1 MRWSRCGTDLR
12 TLFTATLL
20 FSVLFCAVG
29 LLLAHEFSI
38 GAISTRSLAIA
49 LAALLLVSAVGVALI
64 LRSGW
69 MCGPIL
75 EPRHKGSESRRGTL
89 LAMWTAKIAV
99 IVLVLAFLNGL
110 RHITER
116 PLAPRLVGLGA
127 NLLVTFAVVSVI
139 QKITRGPK

>member
-1 MRWSRCGTDLR
+1 
-12 TLFTATLL
+12 
-20 FSVLFCAVG
+20 
-29 LLLAHEFSI
+29 
-38 GAISTRSLAIA
+38 
-49 LAALLLVSAVGVALI
+49 
-64 LRSGW
+64 
-69 MCGPIL
+69 
-75 EPRHKGSESRRGTL
+75 L

-139 QKITRGPK
+139 QKMTRGPK